1 MDASHSLWLFFLL
14 TLGII
19 VLPGMDMAYIA
30 GHTLQSGARAGLLA
44 LGGIVAGGVVHVL
57 LNLSGLSALL
67 MLLPGAFEALM
78 WAGALYLAWIGLQMM
93 QGAWQS
99 WRQGSTRA
107 PVADDPAADP
117 TRGTVP
123 GTPGAWRIF
132 VNGMANCLLNPK
144 AYAFMLAVFP
154 GFLRSADRGLAAQGL
169 LLGSIIAGNQIVV
182 YGAVLLACLGSRRW
196 QQGDGRAMT
205 VLSALMGLSLVALAA
220 GTLLQALG
228 RPA

>member
-19 VLPGMDMAYIA
+19 VLPGMDMAYVA

-78 WAGALYLAWIGLQMM
+78 WAGALYLAWIGGQMM
-93 QGAWQS
+93 HGAWQG
-99 WRQGSTRA
+99 WRTPPSTA
-107 PVADDPAADP
+107 ATPAAAS
-117 TRGTVP
+117 
-123 GTPGAWRIF
+123 TPAQAPWRIF
-132 VNGMANCLLNPK
+132 VSGMANCLLNPK

-154 GFLRSADRGLAAQGL
+154 GFLRSTERGLAAQGL
-169 LLGSIIAGNQIVV
+169 LLGGIIAGNQVVV
-182 YGAVLLACLGSRRW
+182 YGTVLLACLGSRRW
-196 QQGDGRAMT
+196 QQGDGRGMT
-205 VLSALMGLSLVALAA
+205 LLSGLMGLSLVGLAV
-220 GTLLQALG
+220 GTLVRAAQGLH
-228 RPA
+228 

>member
-67 MLLPGAFEALM
+67 MLLPGAFELLL
-78 WAGALYLAWIGLQMM
+78 WAGALYLAWVGGQMLM
-93 QGAWQS
+93 GAWRS
-99 WRQGSTRA
+99 WRAGPAVVQAAMAA
-107 PVADDPAADP
+107 PMALQAP
-117 TRGTVP
+117 
-123 GTPGAWRIF
+123 WRIF

-154 GFLRSADRGLAAQGL
+154 GFLRSTERGLVAQGL
-169 LLGSIIAGNQIVV
+169 LLGGIIAGNQVVV
-182 YGAVLLACLGSRRW
+182 YGSVLLACLGSRRW
-196 QQGDGRAMT
+196 NSGGRSAT
-205 VLSALMGLSLVALAA
+205 WLSGLMGLCLLGLAL
-220 GTLLQALG
+220 GTLVKAAVHLV
-228 RPA
+228 

>member
-19 VLPGMDMAYIA
+19 VLPGMDMAYVA

-78 WAGALYLAWIGLQMM
+78 WAGALYLAWIGGQMM
-93 QGAWQS
+93 RGAWQA
-99 WRQGSTRA
+99 WRLPPSSAAA
-107 PVADDPAADP
+107 PASAPSPAQSP
-117 TRGTVP
+117 
-123 GTPGAWRIF
+123 WRIF
-132 VNGMANCLLNPK
+132 VSGMANCLLNPK

-154 GFLRSADRGLAAQGL
+154 GFLRSTERGLAAQGL
-169 LLGSIIAGNQIVV
+169 LLGGIIAGNQVVV
-182 YGAVLLACLGSRRW
+182 YGTVLLACLGSRRW
-196 QQGDGRAMT
+196 QRGDGRGMT
-205 VLSALMGLSLVALAA
+205 LLSGLMGLSLVALAL
-220 GTLLQALG
+220 GTLVRAAQGLH
-228 RPA
+228 

>member
-19 VLPGMDMAYIA
+19 VLPGMDMAYVA

-78 WAGALYLAWIGLQMM
+78 WAGALYLAWIGVQMM
-93 QGAWQS
+93 HGAWQG
-99 WRQGSTRA
+99 WRTPPSNAAA
-107 PVADDPAADP
+107 PAPASAP
-117 TRGTVP
+117 AQAP
-123 GTPGAWRIF
+123 WRIF
-132 VNGMANCLLNPK
+132 VSGMANCLLNPK

-154 GFLRSADRGLAAQGL
+154 GFLRSTERGLAAQGL
-169 LLGSIIAGNQIVV
+169 LLGGIIAGNQVVV
-182 YGAVLLACLGSRRW
+182 YGTVLLACLGSRRW
-196 QQGDGRAMT
+196 QQGDGRGMT
-205 VLSALMGLSLVALAA
+205 LLSGLMGLSLVGLAV
-220 GTLLQALG
+220 GTLVRAAQGLH
-228 RPA
+228 

>member
-67 MLLPGAFEALM
+67 MLLPGAFELLL
-78 WAGALYLAWIGLQMM
+78 WAGALYLAWVGGQMLL
-93 QGAWQS
+93 GAWRS
-99 WRQGSTRA
+99 WQAGPAATQATMAA
-107 PVADDPAADP
+107 PVPLQAP
-117 TRGTVP
+117 
-123 GTPGAWRIF
+123 WRIF

-154 GFLRSADRGLAAQGL
+154 GFLRSTERGLAAQGL
-169 LLGSIIAGNQIVV
+169 LLGGIIAGNQIVV
-182 YGAVLLACLGSRRW
+182 YGSVLLACLGSRRW
-196 QQGDGRAMT
+196 NSGGRGAT
-205 VLSALMGLSLVALAA
+205 WLSGLMGLCLLGLAL
-220 GTLLQALG
+220 GTLAKAAV
-228 RPA
+228 PPV

>member
-19 VLPGMDMAYIA
+19 VLPGMDMAYVA

-78 WAGALYLAWIGLQMM
+78 WAGALYLAWIGVQMM
-93 QGAWQS
+93 HGAWQG
-99 WRQGSTRA
+99 WRTPPSNAAAPAPASTPAQA
-107 PVADDPAADP
+107 P
-117 TRGTVP
+117 
-123 GTPGAWRIF
+123 WRIF
-132 VNGMANCLLNPK
+132 VSGMANCLLNPK

-154 GFLRSADRGLAAQGL
+154 GFLRSTERGLAVQGL
-169 LLGSIIAGNQIVV
+169 LLGGIIAGNQVVV
-182 YGAVLLACLGSRRW
+182 YGTVLLACLGSRRW
-196 QQGDGRAMT
+196 QQGDGRGMT
-205 VLSALMGLSLVALAA
+205 LLSGLMGLSLVGLAV
-220 GTLLQALG
+220 GTLVRAAQGLH
-228 RPA
+228 